1 MFVTARGS
9 CAQREM
15 GGGGGG
21 WEGGEDVCEHFRWAT
36 CYCRGWNLPKNAK
49 GNLLGEQRCGC
60 ELPGSRAR
68 PCFCI
73 SCPRHEPHPEP
84 AAPAGAV
91 GHAASRGGR
100 AVNPS
105 GSRARLLGRRSDFW
119 LYTGCQGGQHRG
131 LPAQILLLCGN
142 FPLERLLHFLTRR
155 LMEGGR
161 GKGRSAGI
169 SSLVSK
175 QACSR

>member
-1 MFVTARGS
+1 MVIGQHVAICNLGKAKPLLSRVW
-9 CAQREM
+9 E
-15 GGGGGG
+15 GGGGREG

-91 GHAASRGGR
+91 GHPASRRGR

-105 GSRARLLGRRSDFW
+105 GSPSAAAGAEVGLLALHGLPRRSA
-119 LYTGCQGGQHRG
+119 QGAPGTN
-131 LPAQILLLCGN
+131 P
-142 FPLERLLHFLTRR
+142 
-155 LMEGGR
+155 
-161 GKGRSAGI
+161 
-169 SSLVSK
+169 SSLWEFPS
-175 QACSR
+175 